1 MKKEVIISATS
12 VKKAIDEALEELG
25 AKLEDVEFEVLE
37 EPTKKLFG
45 GTTNA
50 KVRVLCISSPSGATK
65 SSDDDCDSYNKK
77 EEKKA
82 SENPKMSKEPD
93 TLETKDQYSDENEVG
108 NNKANNEEDEDEDED
123 EEQED
128 SYVIE
133 EDELNFNKASKEL
146 TEEELDTIA
155 DAAIEAIRL
164 ILEYFGAE
172 DTDIDEYEGEEGE
185 LILDIMGDNL
195 AVLIGRHGKTI
206 DAIQFLVSSIVYK
219 KTGYRHPLLIDVKGY
234 KHRRKQKIISVAKAS
249 AARAIRQK
257 YDVRLRPMTPYE
269 RRIVHVA
276 LRDDK
281 RVTTVSEGIEPNR
294 YIVIKLK

>member
-1 MKKEVIISATS
+1 MKKEVTISATS
-12 VKKAIDEALEELG
+12 VMKAIDEALAELG
-25 AKLEDVEFEVLE
+25 AKREEVEFEVLE

-50 KVRVLCISSPSGATK
+50 KVRVFCTLSPGDATE
-65 SSDDDCDSYNKK
+65 SFDDEDETFNNK
-77 EEKKA
+77 EEKKDG
-82 SENPKMSKEPD
+82 EHPKMNKEPEAID
-93 TLETKDQYSDENEVG
+93 ANDRDNEEGEVD
-108 NNKANNEEDEDEDED
+108 NIEATIEDEDDD
-123 EEQED
+123 QD
-128 SYVIE
+128 DLFIID

-155 DAAIEAIRL
+155 DAAIEAIRM

-172 DTDIDEYEGEEGE
+172 DADIDEYEGEEGE

-206 DAIQFLVSSIVYK
+206 DAIQFLVSSVVYK

-281 RVTTVSEGIEPNR
+281 RVTTVSEGSEPNR